1 MIVSGGT
8 FCLPAVLLQEAKLRS
23 AAMPFDWTF
32 CSVQSL
38 IWILQSEFTYFFDP
52 TTLTSRTE
60 VLGHPSATNGHY
72 DSDRL
77 DRPFFNHKDPT
88 TEADRVYYQ
97 RCIERFLGLRGK
109 KASLFVF
116 DEFGE
121 IDSLYR
127 PLIET
132 LDRHMPGLKLYGIRH
147 HLADNQPFEI
157 RHRVGEGGHNLY
169 DLNASKV
176 MDGNSFK
183 RSEDAELLIQHLR
196 EHANREI

>member
-8 FCLPAVLLQEAKLRS
+8 FCLPAVILQEAKLRR

-38 IWILQSEFTYFFDP
+38 IWILQSEFAYFFDS

-72 DSDRL
+72 DFDRL

-88 TEADRVYYQ
+88 SAVDRAYYQ
-97 RCIERFLGLRGK
+97 RCIERFLDLRGK
-109 KASLFVF
+109 KASIFVF

-121 IDSLYR
+121 IDLLYKT
-127 PLIET
+127 LIET
-132 LDRHMPGLKLYGIRH
+132 LDMHMPGLKLYGIRH
-147 HLADNQPFEI
+147 HLADDQPFEI
-157 RHRVGEGGHNLY
+157 RHRVGARGHNLY
-169 DLNASKV
+169 DLNASKI
-176 MDGNSFK
+176 MNGNSFR
-183 RSEDAELLIQHLR
+183 RSEDAGLLTQHLF
-196 EHANREI
+196 EHTNI